1 MKTELTIEQSQRLI
15 ELGVDANKASKEIA
29 TTISEQEYS
38 DPCRPIFTL
47 ADLLGILPKEI
58 EVESRDGDIDD
69 AWLFLV
75 WDTNGDYADN
85 HEWLA
90 AYTAG
95 FTYIANKHA
104 PELIDAT
111 YSLLIWLIENKHIQ
125 L

>member
-1 MKTELTIEQSQRLI
+1 MKITLTIEQSQRLI
-15 ELGVDANKASKEIA
+15 ELGVSAEKASGE
-29 TTISEQEYS
+29 SLVGGS
-38 DPCRPIFTL
+38 IFTL

-104 PELIDAT
+104 PELIDAI
-111 YSLLIWLIENKHIQ
+111 YSLLIWLIENKYIRQ
-125 L
+125 

>member
-1 MKTELTIEQSQRLI
+1 MKIELTIEQSQRLI
-15 ELGVDANKASKEIA
+15 ELGVSAEKASKEIA

-38 DPCRPIFTL
+38 DPRHPIFTL
-47 ADLLGILPKEI
+47 TDLLGILPKEI

-104 PELIDAT
+104 PELIDAI
-111 YSLLIWLIENKHIQ
+111 YSLIIWLIENKF
-125 L
+125 LNN